1 MICFPKINESIEEEE
16 GQSII
21 KIENPIVCNLSLYST
36 WYITSYKP
44 LEILATLRTLPNYQL
59 PKRAEP
65 TPSLKSQPSSWV
77 RRPDLERQLLGEKME
92 AKEWAIPTTIPTF
105 TWPLLGNGRPECLL
119 ENLPP
124 FPIPFLAFVTSSFAV
139 FTPETFFRVYIAGEW
154 SWRWVMCHW
163 AKLPLY
169 VGGTWD
175 GCGWNAFVSRIT
187 SWGTSTC
194 SWGH

>member
-1 MICFPKINESIEEEE
+1 MEEEE

-44 LEILATLRTLPNYQL
+44 LEILATLPTTEEG
-59 PKRAEP
+59 RAH
-65 TPSLKSQPSSWV
+65 SKSQVSAFKLGPA
-77 RRPDLERQLLGEKME
+77 PDLERQLLGEKME

-124 FPIPFLAFVTSSFAV
+124 FPIPFLAFVTSPFAV

-163 AKLPLY
+163 ANLPLY